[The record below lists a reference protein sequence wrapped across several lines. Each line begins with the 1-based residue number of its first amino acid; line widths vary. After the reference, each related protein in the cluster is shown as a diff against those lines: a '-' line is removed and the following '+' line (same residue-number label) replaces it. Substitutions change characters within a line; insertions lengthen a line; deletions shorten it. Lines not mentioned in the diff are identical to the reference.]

1 MKTKTLTPEQQAAR
15 DARKAKQKALFERL
29 SKMNAVD
36 RANLAA
42 QMPVVTCD
50 GHTLSVANMC
60 LIALQS
66 PAATVVGGFRQ
77 WMKHG
82 RAVRKGEHGLTI
94 RVPAGA
100 RKEAA
105 EASGDA
111 TEGESVFFVA
121 GTVFDVSQ
129 TEVMECERE
138 ASHELTTETA
148 AA

>member
-1 MKTKTLTPEQQAAR
+1 
-15 DARKAKQKALFERL
+15 
-29 SKMNAVD
+29 MNAVD

-50 GHTLSVANMC
+50 GHALSVANMC
-60 LIALQS
+60 LIAMQS

-82 RAVRKGEHGLTI
+82 RCVKRGEHGLVI
-94 RVPAGA
+94 RVPAG
-100 RKEAA
+100 RKQAAPESEAA
-105 EASGDA
+105 TD
-111 TEGESVFFVA
+111 TNGESVFFVA

-129 TEVMECERE
+129 TAEMESERE
-138 ASHELTTETA
+138 ASLEPLTETA